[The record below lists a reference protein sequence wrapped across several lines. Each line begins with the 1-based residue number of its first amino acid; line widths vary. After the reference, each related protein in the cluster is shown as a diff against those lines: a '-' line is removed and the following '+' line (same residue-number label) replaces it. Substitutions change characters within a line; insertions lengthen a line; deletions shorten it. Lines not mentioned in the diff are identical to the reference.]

1 MKNKVRWMSLL
12 IAALMLVTAIT
23 PVFADTDTDPAGEPA
38 PVEETSGFWNHPIV
52 KLLASFFSGLFEPP
66 VVEEPVEG
74 EGVEPPEE
82 PVEGTEGEEPLPPV
96 VPEEVVAAL
105 HEEQKLGFG
114 EMTKLFQI
122 VAEARAACVLEGVNC
137 DVTLEGLVAEYK
149 DGAGMGALFKEYGK
163 PSLLGVGQVRK
174 ELNPKEKSN
183 NGKAKGKN
191 K

>member
-23 PVFADTDTDPAGEPA
+23 PVFADTETDPAGEPA

-52 KLLASFFSGLFEPP
+52 KLLASFFSGLFETPA
-66 VVEEPVEG
+66 VEEPVE
-74 EGVEPPEE
+74 E
-82 PVEGTEGEEPLPPV
+82 EGTEGEEPLPPV

-122 VAEARAACVLEGVNC
+122 VAEAKAACVLEGVNC